1 MNTPQNTTA
10 TIIVGKLKIAIC
22 NFEKLPG
29 VCVCVCVRL
38 MGILG
43 LERGTG
49 RDEARNLNEQGVRAK
64 QGFNKHQTVAV
75 WDKLIYS
82 PNFPRPYNRNR
93 IYGSCIR
100 VLL

>member
-29 VCVCVCVRL
+29 LCVCVRL
-38 MGILG
+38 MGSLG
-43 LERGTG
+43 SERGTG

-75 WDKLIYS
+75 WDKLINS
-82 PNFPRPYNRNR
+82 PNSPQ
-93 IYGSCIR
+93 
-100 VLL
+100 